1 MWELGRPCSPKEV
14 AELYPQPGPHVNTI
28 STSFQSL
35 EKKGYLTRTT
45 DEHDARLKR
54 LELTELGK
62 KVHLDTIA
70 VIDSAHDTMEA
81 GITDEERRI
90 CFEVLEKICK
100 NVEKITGGE

>member
-1 MWELGRPCSPKEV
+1 MKSLFSFPSLFPIQEQQGHANSTAPIQMQRL
-14 AELYPQPGPHVNTI
+14 LYM
-28 STSFQSL
+28 
-35 EKKGYLTRTT
+35 TRTT